1 MSYTRK
7 TKDVYF
13 IYIRY
18 PYSDDYERVD
28 FELSRSEARKLAKTY
43 MKNEIGADV
52 RVVEER
58 VSLDIFDFKEHPF
71 SPIFYDKPLKRI

>member
-13 IYIRY
+13 IYVRY

-28 FELSRSEARKLAKTY
+28 FESSRSEAKKLAKTY

-52 RVVEER
+52 RVVAER
-58 VSLDIFDFKEHPF
+58 VPLDIFDSKEHSF
-71 SPIFYDKPLKRI
+71 SSVFYDKPLKRI